1 MCRIHLV
8 AFSNRHPARVAD
20 LLPLMAAW
28 LTERVELIKLINDW
42 HWVREAAVKEWEALC
57 VIDRQVNS
65 EWRWFKSGGKHFHL
79 APQEEVKILNEI
91 NCCWLW
97 THLSQN
103 QTYLFCCEC
112 VRGWARAM
120 CVLWGSKTPGCDCVA
135 VNNLNRCESNVIKT
149 KGSQCFAQERIISS
163 TPLPSNNEILILCTR
178 RLKPKMMSD

>member
-1 MCRIHLV
+1 MTDTEWERLLLR
-8 AFSNRHPARVAD
+8 SERHFV
-20 LLPLMAAW
+20 W
-28 LTERVELIKLINDW
+28 LTGRLIQSGVGSRVE
-42 HWVREAAVKEWEALC
+42 
-57 VIDRQVNS
+57 VNI
-65 EWRWFKSGGKHFHL
+65 FHL